1 LGKLSEID
9 TPAKTALKALN
20 IETGCTDATA
30 IFHFTDSMSQFKIMS
45 TSNNGI

>member
-9 TPAKTALKALN
+9 TPARTALKALN

-30 IFHFTDSMSQFKIMS
+30 IFHLIDSTSQFKII
-45 TSNNGI
+45 SNNRRGI